1 MTNQC
6 MLVDWVDASE
16 HCKNYQVRE
25 MLYEYLLK
33 HVSNNTIYEPTHK
46 PNVEHSHP
54 RSFLECV
61 GYSIMTVCLLMLLLR
76 SMIPSR

>member
-6 MLVDWVDASE
+6 MIVDWASATE
-16 HCKNYQVRE
+16 HCKNYRVRE

-33 HVSNNTIYEPTHK
+33 HVSNNTIYDPTPK
-46 PNVEHSHP
+46 PIVEQSQQQTV
-54 RSFLECV
+54 LECL

-76 SMIPSR
+76 SMILSR